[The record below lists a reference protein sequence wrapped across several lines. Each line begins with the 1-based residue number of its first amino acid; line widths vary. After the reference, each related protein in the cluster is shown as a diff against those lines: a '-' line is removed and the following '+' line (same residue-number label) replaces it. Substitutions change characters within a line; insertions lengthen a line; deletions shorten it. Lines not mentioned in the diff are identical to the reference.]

1 MDHRFSSI
9 FCKNAS
15 DEVKSLSLELYLP
28 DGASLPSNEQSP
40 SQVRPS
46 VSSTSYASALES
58 ASSASTVLDPQPRV
72 VTTSISAFTV
82 ASTSN
87 PQGSRFKRILK
98 KIFGPSNRPRL
109 TPEELGDRLNA
120 QFYPGS
126 LPIVRGTEQKNG
138 KGRGTATASGVI
150 VRSPNPTPLTTFGN
164 QDPFTRGSAGHDSK
178 FGSISSL
185 SSLHK
190 PPPTSITF
198 TLDSL
203 LRLQSLIRRT
213 KRSYERQEYLTKNL
227 SANLIHQL
235 LRKKCQLQNPLASRR
250 IKPED
255 KAAMN
260 RDLFHAK
267 ESAGRI
273 FLRKA
278 VFLQRSLGVLAQLR
292 DMVEKNWDRDTS
304 GFMVVL
310 EVSPETIHDFVI
322 TLNADLKLQQH
333 LDEELLMLISKGAED
348 KRFRATVN
356 DKIMTERFVQFLAD
370 RVKVLLTSYEQ
381 TAKLTA
387 KVEDMAQGHG
397 RGHRSGGP

>member
-1 MDHRFSSI
+1 
-9 FCKNAS
+9 
-15 DEVKSLSLELYLP
+15 
-28 DGASLPSNEQSP
+28 
-40 SQVRPS
+40 
-46 VSSTSYASALES
+46 
-58 ASSASTVLDPQPRV
+58 
-72 VTTSISAFTV
+72 
-82 ASTSN
+82 
-87 PQGSRFKRILK
+87 
-98 KIFGPSNRPRL
+98 
-109 TPEELGDRLNA
+109 
-120 QFYPGS
+120 
-126 LPIVRGTEQKNG
+126 
-138 KGRGTATASGVI
+138 
-150 VRSPNPTPLTTFGN
+150 
-164 QDPFTRGSAGHDSK
+164 
-178 FGSISSL
+178 
-185 SSLHK
+185 
-190 PPPTSITF
+190 
-198 TLDSL
+198 
-203 LRLQSLIRRT
+203 
-213 KRSYERQEYLTKNL
+213 
-227 SANLIHQL
+227 
-235 LRKKCQLQNPLASRR
+235 
-250 IKPED
+250 
-255 KAAMN
+255 MN